1 MFEIEIIMCFA
12 VLGACFALA
21 AWPILLAPAF
31 RTIRVAT
38 TGSCCIGLG
47 TGIVALLAAILPT
60 ATFTAR
66 ALADDKE
73 INALKAEADPII
85 GDHAIEIPAGRPNWI
100 GQQPILTGKAHT
112 IAVASGPYATN
123 REAQQALDDALVK
136 ATKEYV
142 AEQLNSDLAARLIT
156 FDARTIKRRFV
167 KDDTYHDEASYSIG
181 KMHENFALLQFD
193 QKFRTE
199 LGRRW
204 NQVRAGSRLL
214 QTGVLAAASL
224 LVVASAFGYFR
235 ADHATRG
242 HYTRRLQ
249 FLAATALITI
259 AATASLALRFIP
271 LQ

>member
-1 MFEIEIIMCFA
+1 MLEIGIIAFFA
-12 VLGACFALA
+12 VLGACCVIA
-21 AWPILLAPAF
+21 AWPLLLAPAF
-31 RTIRVAT
+31 RTARTYI
-38 TGSCCIGLG
+38 TGSCCLGLG
-47 TGIVALLAAILPT
+47 TGTIAVLAAILPT
-60 ATFTAR
+60 ATFTPR

-73 INALKAEADPII
+73 VNALQAEADPII
-85 GDHAIEIPAGRPNWI
+85 GDHAIEIPAGRPDWI
-100 GQQPILTGKAHT
+100 GHQPVLTGKTHT

-167 KDDTYHDEASYSIG
+167 KDDTYHDEASYSVG
-181 KMHENFALLQFD
+181 KMHENFARIQFD

-199 LGRRW
+199 IGRRW
-204 NQVRAGSRLL
+204 NQVRASGRLL
-214 QTGVLAAASL
+214 QTGVFAAASL
-224 LVVASAFGYFR
+224 LVVASVFGYFR

-242 HYTRRLQ
+242 HYNRRLQ

-259 AATASLALRFIP
+259 AATAALSLRFIP
-271 LQ
+271 RL